1 MPDSDGGKIAVPFV
15 GKVFSLMPSLDSLDV
30 IDNLPSTIV
39 VLLSTLVIS
48 LAAAPDV
55 NDFPCI
61 ALNIVFKRYF
71 YDTMC

>member
-1 MPDSDGGKIAVPFV
+1 
-15 GKVFSLMPSLDSLDV
+15 MPSLDSLDV